1 MQLNGIR
8 NIYILGDLHLGIK
21 NGSIEWFNIQK
32 DFLIDWFIDS
42 IKKDGFD
49 PEQDILIQ
57 LGDVNHIRESIN
69 IRIDN
74 ESEEI
79 FEKLS
84 NVFKKGVYILIGNH
98 DIYYKDRTDINSL
111 KKIPKLYENI
121 HIFEKPEIL
130 TINGVHKFL
139 MAPWEHN
146 ISILTDTI
154 KKYKDRSDYLM
165 CHADINEF
173 SLNKWTKIQS
183 GINRADLNSFKKIY
197 AGHIHIR
204 QNNGNVTYVGTPYQ
218 LDRGDFGN
226 VKGFYKLN
234 VSGNDIEET
243 FIENTHSPRFIKI
256 DAKKMLNM
264 NINKISEQFK
274 DNFVEI
280 LIDNN
285 MAKIFPINRFIDLV
299 DTYGHRSLEFIPYAL
314 DDINITSEDL
324 DYSYDYNM
332 FEILSEYLKIREISA
347 DLTNKVSIEFK
358 NLYDKINQNRN
369 NNEV

>member
-1 MQLNGIR
+1 MQLDGIR
-8 NIYILGDLHLGIK
+8 NIYLLGDLHLGIK
-21 NGSIEWFNIQK
+21 NGSIEWFNIQRH
-32 DFLIDWFIDS
+32 FLINWFIDS

-49 PEQDILIQ
+49 PDQDILIQ

-69 IRIDN
+69 TRIDN

-84 NVFKKGVYILIGNH
+84 NIFKKGVYILIGNH

-111 KKIPKLYENI
+111 KKIPKLYKNI
-121 HIFEKPEIL
+121 HILEKPEIL
-130 TINGVHKFL
+130 IINGSHKFL
-139 MAPWEHN
+139 MAPWEHD

-154 KKYKDRSDYLM
+154 KKYKDKSDYLM

-183 GINRADLNSFKKIY
+183 GLNRTDLNSFKRIY

-204 QNNGNVTYVGTPYQ
+204 QSNNNITYIGTPYQ

-226 VKGFYKLN
+226 VKGFYKL
-234 VSGNDIEET
+234 SIKGDELEET
-243 FIENTHSPRFIKI
+243 FIENTESPEFVKI

-264 NINKISEQFK
+264 NINEITEYFN

-285 MAKIFPINRFIDLV
+285 MAKVFPINRFIELV
-299 DTYGHRSLEFIPYAL
+299 ENCGHRSLEFIPYAL
-314 DDINITSEDL
+314 DELNLISDDL
-324 DYSYDYNM
+324 VYSYDYNM
-332 FEILSEYLKIREISA
+332 FEILNEYLKIREISA
-347 DLTNKVSIEFK
+347 DLTNRVSVEFK

-369 NNEV
+369 NNEI